1 MPIGDVMF
9 TVFSKPWTLPLPE
22 LAALVAKLGLDGVE
36 LPVRPG
42 YQVLPENVGKGLKEA
57 AKVFADHGLKI
68 GSIAGPTDE
77 VTIAACGEAGVPIIR
92 ICVGIDMKIGYL
104 ASEKKLQQEFDA
116 LVPILKKHN
125 VTIGVQ
131 NHSGICV
138 GSAIG
143 LMHLIEK
150 YDPRQVSA
158 VLDFAHCSIAG
169 EPSPMALDIAW
180 SHVNGLV
187 NFKAAFQQR
196 LNGPEEVEAKY
207 GTHWTT
213 SQHSAYSWSEM
224 VGLLKQRG
232 YRGQVCLPAEYHNP
246 AGGQLMGDDVI
257 RPLRQDLAYIKAL
270 WAGQTPAEAATLAT
284 DWQSSRAHEK
294 K

>member
-1 MPIGDVMF
+1 MPIGNVMF

-22 LAALVAKLGLDGVE
+22 LAALVAKLGFDGVE

-42 YQVLPENVGKGLKEA
+42 YQVPPENVSKGLKEA
-57 AKVFADHGLKI
+57 AKIFKDHGLKI
-68 GSIAGPTDE
+68 GSVAGSTDE
-77 VTIAACGEAGVPIIR
+77 ATIAACGEAGVPIIR

-104 ASEKKLQQEFDA
+104 ASEKAIQKGFDA
-116 LVPILKKHN
+116 VLPALKKHN
-125 VTIGVQ
+125 VAIGVQ
-131 NHSGICV
+131 NHCDYCV

-143 LMHLIEK
+143 VMHLIEK
-150 YDPRQVSA
+150 YDPRQVCA

-180 SHVNGLV
+180 THVNGLV
-187 NFKAAFQQR
+187 NFKAAFAER
-196 LNGPEEVEAKY
+196 INGPEEIEARY

-232 YRGQVCLPAEYHNP
+232 YAGQVCLPGEYHNP

-257 RPLRQDLAYIKAL
+257 RPLRQDIAYIKAL
-270 WAGQTPAEAATLAT
+270 WSGKTPAEAAMHAT
-284 DWQSSRAHEK
+284 DWQSAHAHDRK
-294 K
+294 